1 MQVSPSM
8 VVMCVSIAVEVVI
21 VKHILSVY
29 TNMEV
34 EKIIL
39 IALGMMVSIVAFFL
53 KRESV
58 KVDRLGKRIQ
68 QIDIELAKNSARDAE
83 RWNQTQKLLE
93 DRRTDVI
100 KIFEKLNK

>member
-1 MQVSPSM
+1 MM
-8 VVMCVSIAVEVVI
+8 I
-21 VKHILSVY
+21 VKRILGVY
-29 TNMEV
+29 RKMEV

-39 IALGMMVSIVAFFL
+39 VALGMMVSIVAFFL
-53 KRESV
+53 KKESV
-58 KVDRLGKRIQ
+58 KVDRLSKRIQ
-68 QIDIELAKNSARDAE
+68 QIDIELAKNSVKDSE